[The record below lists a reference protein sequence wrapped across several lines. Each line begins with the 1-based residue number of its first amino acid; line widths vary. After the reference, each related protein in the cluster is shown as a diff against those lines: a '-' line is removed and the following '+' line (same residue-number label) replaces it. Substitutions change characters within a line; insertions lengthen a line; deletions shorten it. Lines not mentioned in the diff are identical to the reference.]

1 MGKLPTGV
9 TVIGILIIVFSSI
22 GLLAT
27 LFALAMLP
35 LLAEIT
41 QLTGMP
47 TGVFVYSLIRGV
59 ITGTLMIVFTANVL
73 MAKEWAR
80 RALVF
85 LLGIVLIIGI
95 LELLMTSEYIAFG
108 FWTGLAGWMVG
119 AGLYLA
125 VIWYLTRPH
134 VMKAFE

>member
-35 LLAEIT
+35 LLAEVT

-47 TGVFVYSLIRGV
+47 TGIFVYSLIRGV

-95 LELLMTSEYIAFG
+95 LELLMTAEYIEFG
-108 FWTGLAGWMVG
+108 FWAGVAGWIVG

-134 VMKAFE
+134 VVKAFE